1 MFQTYSIS
9 SDQEDEFDGLNCNTI
24 LYTGLGLATVGL
36 IITFLGLGG
45 KGYRTLEVKM
55 LGPGLVGVGMMLV
68 VLRILFCGRPCFR
81 TDGESEALLKR
92 DTAVSGDFL
101 AFARTGFTR
110 EFVSDTKDSVDGAG
124 KMHPGEINHNYSKMY
139 VDSV

>member
-1 MFQTYSIS
+1 MRLKGQVIPTTSEKFKIIYMFQTYSIS

-55 LGPGLVGVGMMLV
+55 LGPGLVGVGVMLV
-68 VLRILFCGRPCFR
+68 VLRILFCGRPCFG

-92 DTAVSGDFL
+92 D
-101 AFARTGFTR
+101 AFARTGF
-110 EFVSDTKDSVDGAG
+110 
-124 KMHPGEINHNYSKMY
+124 
-139 VDSV
+139 